1 MTDEI
6 VFQVPAGGKMTD
18 EIVFQVPAR
27 WLIKIREDGIHFN
40 REAFP
45 DASVEDFAQA
55 FIETLENNY
64 EVTFEK
70 RSENV

>member
-1 MTDEI
+1 
-6 VFQVPAGGKMTD
+6 MTD

-27 WLIKIREDGIHFN
+27 WLIKIREDGIFFN

-45 DASVEDFAQA
+45 DSDVDAFTQA

-64 EVTFEK
+64 EVIFVRRNEK
-70 RSENV
+70 